1 MRLLALMSLG
11 DAPAP
16 MPVTVVSQPVTP
28 MTVAAALAPV
38 QAAPASPVAPVGV
51 RQDYIVQAE
60 SAEVARGAVLRVG
73 GVVTESGFAR
83 QLLHHGRAADPDLF
97 GWRRLA
103 WRADRRLGL
112 HSEGRAL
119 PRSVA
124 PGRPLLERVVH
135 LGRFRH
141 RSDFTMTRA

>member
-60 SAEVARGAVLRVG
+60 SAEVARGAVLRGDRIGIRTATITSWPSSRPRPV
-73 GVVTESGFAR
+73 R
-83 QLLHHGRAADPDLF
+83 MAAAC
-97 GWRRLA
+97 LA
-103 WRADRRLGL
+103 G
-112 HSEGRAL
+112 
-119 PRSVA
+119 
-124 PGRPLLERVVH
+124 
-135 LGRFRH
+135 
-141 RSDFTMTRA
+141 